1 MELNR
6 KETSEA
12 NDVAEY
18 LKRIVATL
26 EKENND
32 IKMEKN
38 ERKVAL
44 EVAGKSLSPN
54 SNGVHEEVPGSFPGK
69 EELESSLKNLEK
81 NLKETSRERDKALQQ
96 MDAKKFERD
105 IITYDESVLLFTFAK

>member
-1 MELNR
+1 MGFFRTELKRMELNR

-12 NDVAEY
+12 NDVAED

-32 IKMEKN
+32 LKMEKN
-38 ERKVAL
+38 EHKVAL

-54 SNGVHEEVPGSFPGK
+54 SNGVHEVGLSFSQWRTT
-69 EELESSLKNLEK
+69 L
-81 NLKETSRERDKALQQ
+81 
-96 MDAKKFERD
+96 
-105 IITYDESVLLFTFAK
+105 